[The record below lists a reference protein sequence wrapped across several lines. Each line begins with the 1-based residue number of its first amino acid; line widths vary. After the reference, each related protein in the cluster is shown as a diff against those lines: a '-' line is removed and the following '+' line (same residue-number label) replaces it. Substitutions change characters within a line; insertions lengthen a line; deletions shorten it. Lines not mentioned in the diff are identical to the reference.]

1 MAAGTMVL
9 LTPHDSSVLT
19 GLVQYTLL
27 AGDEQRK
34 LLDSLE
40 KPEARMVADAFLD
53 PQKYASDDV
62 RATVDR
68 FRAWVENNRRLR
80 LKREARQHSSRSR

>member
-1 MAAGTMVL
+1 MVL
-9 LTPHDSSVLT
+9 LTPNDSSVLT
-19 GLVQYTLL
+19 SLVQYTLL
-27 AGDEQRK
+27 PGEGHRE

-40 KPEARMVADAFLD
+40 KPEARMVAEAFLD
-53 PQKYASDDV
+53 PQKYAEAPEDV

-80 LKREARQHSSRSR
+80 RQREARRHSGRGW